1 MGKSSPSAFL
11 HDLSANRS
19 CFLKYTITE
28 NMPQEELERTV
39 EDDFHRE
46 FSFILNIFVFF
57 FAKAGRSASGRR
69 FLSRDFFLR
78 VMVRAHKHCAK
89 DCWAVDADSNQF
101 VLQASV
107 RVELVNLGKYMFYF
121 QLMTYSD

>member
-46 FSFILNIFVFF
+46 FSFILNILSFF
-57 FAKAGRSASGRR
+57 CEGRTIGIGSSVSFPRFFSACNGTS
-69 FLSRDFFLR
+69 
-78 VMVRAHKHCAK
+78 A
-89 DCWAVDADSNQF
+89 
-101 VLQASV
+101 QALCE
-107 RVELVNLGKYMFYF
+107 RLLGCRCRQQSIRLTGFRP
-121 QLMTYSD
+121 S